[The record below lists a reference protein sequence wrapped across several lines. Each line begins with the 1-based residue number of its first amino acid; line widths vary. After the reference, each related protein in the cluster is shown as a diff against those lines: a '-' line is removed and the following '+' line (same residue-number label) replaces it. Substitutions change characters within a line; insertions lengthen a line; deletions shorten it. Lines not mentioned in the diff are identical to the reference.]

1 MWFVFAVMTALFWG
15 LADLFYKKGSAAEDR
30 YSHLK
35 ITVAVGLV
43 MGAHATVTLL
53 TNPGVFSPADMLKY
67 LPVSAMYIS
76 SMMVGYFGL
85 RYLELSVASP
95 VQNASGAIVSL
106 LCIIFL
112 AAKVTAIEISGMV
125 LVTAGVVL
133 LGVFER
139 ETPRLGEAKYHK
151 GFNAIL
157 FPIIYCILDGLGT
170 FGDALYLDEFEL
182 ISEKAALIA
191 YEYTFFICAVVIFIY
206 LKFIKKQKF
215 AFVTEKNRFA
225 AALLETAGQY
235 FYVYA
240 MSGRAVV
247 AAPLI
252 ACYSAFS
259 VIFSRAFL
267 KEKLELRQYLAVA
280 AVLVG
285 VACMGLAEGLSD
297 G

>member
-1 MWFVFAVMTALFWG
+1 MTALLWG
-15 LADLFYKKGSAAEDR
+15 LADLFYKKGSNADDR

-35 ITVAVGLV
+35 ITVAVGFI
-43 MGAHATVTLL
+43 MGIHATITLL
-53 TNPGVFSPADMLKY
+53 TNPGVFVPFDMIKY

-112 AAKVTAIEISGMV
+112 AAEVSAIEISGMV
-125 LVTAGVVL
+125 LVTAGVIL

-139 ETPRLGEAKYHK
+139 ETPALGENRYHK
-151 GFNAIL
+151 SFNAIL
-157 FPIIYCILDGLGT
+157 FPIIYCFLDGLGT
-170 FGDALYLDEFEL
+170 FGDAIYLDEFK
-182 ISEKAALIA
+182 IVTEKVALIA
-191 YEYTFFICAVVIFIY
+191 YEYTFFLCGAVIFIY
-206 LKFIKKQKF
+206 LKFFKKQRF
-215 AFVTEKNRFA
+215 TLFSEKNRLA

-240 MSGRAVV
+240 MSGRAVI

-259 VIFSRAFL
+259 VGFSRIFL
-267 KEKLELRQYLAVA
+267 KEKLEAKQYLAVA
-280 AVLVG
+280 AVLAG
-285 VACMGLAEGLSD
+285 VALMGLAEGMAD